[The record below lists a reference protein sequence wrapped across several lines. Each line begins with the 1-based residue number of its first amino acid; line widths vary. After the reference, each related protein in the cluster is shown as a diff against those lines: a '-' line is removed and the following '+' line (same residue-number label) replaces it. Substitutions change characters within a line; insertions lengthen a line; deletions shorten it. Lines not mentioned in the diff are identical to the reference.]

1 MPLATLPPPIP
12 AYEEGSFAAFTVQRR
27 LPKILADV
35 KRELRERHRA
45 DPRWEALETAI
56 TCGALIDVTL
66 LASDTPYWAARRAAL
81 SGRTWFE
88 QSFFDLEFFF
98 YKAIDT
104 VARDLEPELDVFAST
119 RRSALKD
126 ALPRVARTFEFAG
139 TPPLAE
145 VLLLAVRGNEADLS
159 QLATNEGLPASAV
172 LLDERAEILTALA
185 QAGSSSVVQIL
196 ADNAGSELC
205 FDLLLVGILLENG
218 IATVELQVKP
228 SPMFVSDA
236 LAQDVEET
244 VHAFT
249 SQSPMSTLGRTG
261 RFLEAALRSERL
273 RVRAPRDW
281 AEPRH
286 MDELEPELARALSS
300 AHLVLAKGD
309 LNSRRYLGDRA
320 WPAHTPVAEAS
331 RVSDQCAYALRVLK
345 SDCVVGIPADLV
357 EELSASEPNWRNNGR
372 HSVIQRIDGASGRL
386 PVRDNNVVR
395 SGVFLD

>member
-1 MPLATLPPPIP
+1 MPLDILPPSIS
-12 AYEEGSFAAFTVQRR
+12 AYEEGSFAEFTVQRR

-35 KRELRERHRA
+35 KRELQERHRS

-66 LASDTPYWAARRAAL
+66 LASDTAYWAARRAAL
-81 SGRTWFE
+81 SGRTWSE
-88 QSFFDLEFFF
+88 QPFFDLEFLF
-98 YKAIDT
+98 YKAVDT
-104 VARDLEPELDVFAST
+104 VARDLEPTLDVFAST
-119 RRSALKD
+119 RRSALKE
-126 ALPRVARTFEFAG
+126 ALPRVARTSESAG
-139 TPPLAE
+139 MPTLAE
-145 VLLLAVRGNEADLS
+145 ALLLAVRGNEADLS
-159 QLATNEGLPASAV
+159 QLATNEGLPASGV
-172 LLDERAEILTALA
+172 LLDERADVLDALA
-185 QAGSSSVVQIL
+185 HTRSSSVVQIL

-205 FDLLLVGILLENG
+205 FDLILAGILLENG
-218 IATVELQVKP
+218 VETVELQVKP

-249 SQSPMSTLGRTG
+249 RQSATSVLGHTG
-261 RFLEAALRSERL
+261 RFLEAALRSDRL

-286 MDELEPELARALSS
+286 MDELEPELTQALS
-300 AHLVLAKGD
+300 AAQLVLAKGD

-345 SDCVVGIPADLV
+345 SDCVVGVPARAV
-357 EELSASEPNWRNNGR
+357 EVLSATEPNWRNNGR
-372 HSVIQRIDGASGRL
+372 HSVIQRIDGGKRAA
-386 PVRDNNVVR
+386 PR
-395 SGVFLD
+395 SR